1 MIFDFILYFL
11 LFFGF
16 LMWLEVLFNLIV
28 EYWRY
33 YNGK

>member
-11 LFFGF
+11 LLFGF
-16 LMWLEVLFNLIV
+16 LMWLEVLFNLV
-28 EYWRY
+28 REYWRN

>member
-16 LMWLEVLFNLIV
+16 LMFLESLFNIV
-28 EYWRY
+28 KIYWKEWT
-33 YNGK
+33 NE

>member
-11 LFFGF
+11 LLFGF
-16 LMWLEVLFNLIV
+16 LMWLEVLFNLV
-28 EYWRY
+28 REYWRY